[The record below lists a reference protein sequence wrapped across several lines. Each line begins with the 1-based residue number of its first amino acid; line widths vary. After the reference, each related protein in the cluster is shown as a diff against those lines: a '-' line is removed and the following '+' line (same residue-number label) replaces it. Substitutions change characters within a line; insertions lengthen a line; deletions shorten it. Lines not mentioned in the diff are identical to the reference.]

1 MLDYNY
7 VVKKWSS
14 NQVVMAS
21 DLNNIE
27 DGVSKA
33 HQKCDELNAGKID
46 DLSIE
51 GNRLLVRKNGKTT
64 KTITLPE
71 GTGGGGTVDA
81 DQVFTEQLEE
91 GY

>member
-7 VVKKWSS
+7 VVKEWLS
-14 NQVVMAS
+14 NQVVMAD
-21 DLNNIE
+21 DLNNME
-27 DGVSKA
+27 DGISKA
-33 HQKCDELNAGKID
+33 HQKCGELNASKID

-51 GNRLLVRKNGKTT
+51 GNKLLVKKNGQTT

-71 GTGGGGTVDA
+71 GTGGTTVNPE
-81 DQVFTEQLEE
+81 QVFAEQLEE

>member
-1 MLDYNY
+1 MLNYNY
-7 VVKKWSS
+7 VVKEWLS
-14 NQVVMAS
+14 NQVVMAD
-21 DLNNIE
+21 DLNNMENGI
-27 DGVSKA
+27 SKA
-33 HQKCDELNAGKID
+33 HQKCGELNESKID

-51 GNRLLVRKNGKTT
+51 GNKLLVKKNGQTT

-71 GTGGGGTVDA
+71 GTGGGTVDA